1 MGKVF
6 GKQHDETNGRGRL
19 LCEYFL
25 ALGQKFWKLDSRR
38 DSKFLFANHYEAKWY
53 YPSNTNWISAHPIFS
68 FFLSRILAKRRVSFP
83 KKWYPC
89 SYGWIES
96 HSFYKGYPPQ
106 RFLPV
111 AEKILSAYKLWQEML
126 KLFPKTTRY
135 SLGIKTDVLF
145 IEIFESISTATFTA
159 KTEKSPWVRRAII
172 KLDTLKGLLRV
183 AWEIKSLDNKKYITL
198 SEQLSEIGRQLGG
211 WHNQIVKQ
219 NSPSRNV
226 GEKWGHWRVDRRRV
240 VVVPIVVKPVVI
252 PAPLAIIPVQIQH
265 ITVAVRITKN
275 RIKCLLFHHP

>member
-1 MGKVF
+1 
-6 GKQHDETNGRGRL
+6 
-19 LCEYFL
+19 
-25 ALGQKFWKLDSRR
+25 
-38 DSKFLFANHYEAKWY
+38 
-53 YPSNTNWISAHPIFS
+53 
-68 FFLSRILAKRRVSFP
+68 
-83 KKWYPC
+83 
-89 SYGWIES
+89 
-96 HSFYKGYPPQ
+96 
-106 RFLPV
+106 
-111 AEKILSAYKLWQEML
+111 ML

-226 GEKWGHWRVDRRRV
+226 GEK
-240 VVVPIVVKPVVI
+240 
-252 PAPLAIIPVQIQH
+252 
-265 ITVAVRITKN
+265 
-275 RIKCLLFHHP
+275 

>member
-1 MGKVF
+1 MVELNPIHSIKV
-6 GKQHDETNGRGRL
+6 T
-19 LCEYFL
+19 
-25 ALGQKFWKLDSRR
+25 
-38 DSKFLFANHYEAKWY
+38 
-53 YPSNTNWISAHPIFS
+53 
-68 FFLSRILAKRRVSFP
+68 
-83 KKWYPC
+83 
-89 SYGWIES
+89 
-96 HSFYKGYPPQ
+96 PPQ

-226 GEKWGHWRVDRRRV
+226 GEK
-240 VVVPIVVKPVVI
+240 
-252 PAPLAIIPVQIQH
+252 
-265 ITVAVRITKN
+265 
-275 RIKCLLFHHP
+275 